1 LIKYDISKQI
11 MSETTISKTITSA
24 VFLFSIGIIGISIIS
39 VIFPAL
45 IISQTYEFPLDLN
58 PFETSPW
65 ISPIIFS
72 TFSLVIFGFLHYK
85 KKLPHVLSNAINL
98 ILNFE
103 ISKKISIIL
112 GLSILAIYVGLSIPE
127 LFVDESEQWPDFYLL
142 ESALEIWPSTDHL
155 SVYIKE
161 QNTRYVR
168 MILLDFSQDFFQNV
182 KLLPFVASV
191 FTVIFTALITIQI
204 SKKRLAGII
213 AMLVLLSSVTFTDF
227 DTIAVY
233 ENFWVLF
240 YLISLYSINTRWWHA
255 SPVNFIL
262 AIFSKAF
269 IATYFWMNFFYIY
282 RATIPTKTK
291 LFLFGSYGI
300 ILGITYWIFENGRS
314 IIYDDII
321 EYDFNDFL
329 DGFTGWGNSMQMDPF
344 ALLFILPLTIML
356 FFKSRNGLKQADSI
370 LILLAGS
377 ILAGPLISFVTDF
390 YFILPYRFIPFVIF
404 MAVGVGLLFSKKSN
418 P

>member
-1 LIKYDISKQI
+1 
-11 MSETTISKTITSA
+11 MSETTISKSITYA
-24 VFLFSIGIIGISIIS
+24 VFLFSIGIIGISVIS

-58 PFETSPW
+58 PFEISPW
-65 ISPIIFS
+65 ALPIIF
-72 TFSLVIFGFLHYK
+72 TAISLLIFGFLHYK
-85 KKLPHVLSNAINL
+85 KKLPSSFSNGINF

-112 GLSILAIYVGLSIPE
+112 GLSILVIYIGFSIPE
-127 LFVDESEQWPDFYLL
+127 LFIDESEQWPDFLVL
-142 ESALEIWPSTDHL
+142 EEALNIWPSTDHL
-155 SVYIKE
+155 SVYVKE

-168 MILLDFSQDFFQNV
+168 MILLDFSQEFFQNI
-182 KLLPFVASV
+182 KLLPFVASI
-191 FTVIFTALITIQI
+191 FTIVLTALITIQI

-240 YLISLYSINTRWWHA
+240 YLISLYSINKRWWHS
-255 SPVNFIL
+255 SPINFIL
-262 AIFSKAF
+262 SIFSKAF

-321 EYDFNDFL
+321 RYDFNAFL
-329 DGFTGWGNSMQMDPF
+329 DGFTGWGNSLQLDPV
-344 ALLFILPLTIML
+344 ALLLILPLTVML

-390 YFILPYRFIPFVIF
+390 YFILPYRFIPFIIF
-404 MAVGVGLLFSKKSN
+404 MSIGVGLLFSKKIN

>member
-1 LIKYDISKQI
+1 
-11 MSETTISKTITSA
+11 MSETTISKSITYA
-24 VFLFSIGIIGISIIS
+24 VFLFSIGIIGISVIS

-58 PFETSPW
+58 PFEISPW
-65 ISPIIFS
+65 ALPIIS
-72 TFSLVIFGFLHYK
+72 TATSLFVFGFLHYK
-85 KKLPHVLSNAINL
+85 KKLPSSLSNGINF

-103 ISKKISIIL
+103 ISRKISIIL
-112 GLSILAIYVGLSIPE
+112 GLSILVIYIGFSIPE
-127 LFVDESEQWPDFYLL
+127 LFIDESEQWPDFLVL
-142 ESALEIWPSTDHL
+142 EEALNIWPSTDHL
-155 SVYIKE
+155 SVYVKE

-168 MILLDFSQDFFQNV
+168 MILLDSSQEFFQNI
-182 KLLPFVASV
+182 KLLPFVASI
-191 FTVIFTALITIQI
+191 FTIVFTALITIQI

-240 YLISLYSINTRWWHA
+240 YLISLYSINKRWWHS
-255 SPVNFIL
+255 SPINFIL
-262 AIFSKAF
+262 SIFSKAF

-321 EYDFNDFL
+321 RYDFNAFL
-329 DGFTGWGNSMQMDPF
+329 DGFTGWGNSLQLDPV
-344 ALLFILPLTIML
+344 ALLLILPLTVML

-390 YFILPYRFIPFVIF
+390 YFILPYRFIPFIIF
-404 MAVGVGLLFSKKSN
+404 MSIGVGLLFSKKIN

>member
-1 LIKYDISKQI
+1 
-11 MSETTISKTITSA
+11 MSETTISKSITYA
-24 VFLFSIGIIGISIIS
+24 VFLFSIGIIGISVIS

-58 PFETSPW
+58 PFEISPW
-65 ISPIIFS
+65 ALPIIF
-72 TFSLVIFGFLHYK
+72 TAISLLIFGFLHYK
-85 KKLPHVLSNAINL
+85 NKLPSSLSNGINF

-112 GLSILAIYVGLSIPE
+112 GLSILVIYIGFSIPE
-127 LFVDESEQWPDFYLL
+127 LFIDESEQWPDFLVL
-142 ESALEIWPSTDHL
+142 EEALNIWPSTDHL
-155 SVYIKE
+155 SVYVKE

-168 MILLDFSQDFFQNV
+168 MILLDFSQEFFQNI
-182 KLLPFVASV
+182 KLLPFVASI
-191 FTVIFTALITIQI
+191 FTIVLTALITIQI

-240 YLISLYSINTRWWHA
+240 YLISLYSINKRWWHS
-255 SPVNFIL
+255 SPINFIL
-262 AIFSKAF
+262 SIFSKAF

-321 EYDFNDFL
+321 RYDFNAFL
-329 DGFTGWGNSMQMDPF
+329 DGFTGWGNSLQLDPV
-344 ALLFILPLTIML
+344 ALLLILPLTVML

-377 ILAGPLISFVTDF
+377 ILAGPVISFVTDF
-390 YFILPYRFIPFVIF
+390 YFILPYRFIPFIIF
-404 MAVGVGLLFSKKSN
+404 MSIGVGLLFSKKIN

>member
-1 LIKYDISKQI
+1 
-11 MSETTISKTITSA
+11 MSESGISKTITSA
-24 VFLFSIGIIGISIIS
+24 AFLFSIGIIGVSIIS

-58 PFETSPW
+58 PFEISPW
-65 ISPIIFS
+65 ILPIFFSAIF
-72 TFSLVIFGFLHYK
+72 LIIFGFLHYK
-85 KKLPHVLSNAINL
+85 KKLPFTLSNAINQ
-98 ILNFE
+98 IINFE
-103 ISKKISIIL
+103 ISKRISIIL
-112 GLSILAIYVGLSIPE
+112 GISILSIYIGLSVPE
-127 LFVDESEQWPDFYLL
+127 LFIDESEQWPDFLVL
-142 ESALEIWPSTDHL
+142 ESALNIWPSTDHL
-155 SVYIKE
+155 SVYVKE

-168 MILLDFSQDFFQNV
+168 MILLDFSQEFFENI
-182 KLLPFVASV
+182 KLLPFVASI

-213 AMLVLLSSVTFTDF
+213 AMLVLLSSTTFTDF

-240 YLISLYSINTRWWHA
+240 YLISLYSINKRWWHS
-255 SPVNFIL
+255 SPINFIL
-262 AIFSKAF
+262 SIFSKAF

-321 EYDFNDFL
+321 RYDFNAFL
-329 DGFTGWGNSMQMDPF
+329 DGFTGWGNSLQLDPV
-344 ALLFILPLTIML
+344 ALLLILPLTVML

-390 YFILPYRFIPFVIF
+390 YFILPYRFIPFIIF
-404 MAVGVGLLFSKKSN
+404 MSIGVGLLFSKKIN

>member
-1 LIKYDISKQI
+1 
-11 MSETTISKTITSA
+11 MSETRISKIITNTT
-24 VFLFSIGIIGISIIS
+24 FLFSIGIIGISVIS

-65 ISPIIFS
+65 LLPIFFSVISLL
-72 TFSLVIFGFLHYK
+72 TFGFLHYK
-85 KKLPHVLSNAINL
+85 KKLPFSLSNTINL

-103 ISKKISIIL
+103 LSKRISIIL
-112 GLSILAIYVGLSIPE
+112 GLSILAIYIGFTIPE
-127 LFVDESEQWPDFYLL
+127 LFIDESEQWPDYIVL
-142 ESALEIWPSTDHL
+142 ESALNIWPSTDHL

-168 MILLDFSQDFFQNV
+168 MILLEFSQDIFQNI
-182 KLLPFVASV
+182 KFLPFVASV
-191 FTVIFTALITIQI
+191 FTVIFTALITIQL
-204 SKKRLAGII
+204 SKKRFAGII

-240 YLISLYSINTRWWHA
+240 YLISLYSINKRWWHA

-262 AIFSKAF
+262 SIFTKAF
-269 IATYFWMNFFYIY
+269 TATYFWMNFFYIY

-291 LFLFGSYGI
+291 LLLFASYGI
-300 ILGITYWIFENGRS
+300 VLGITYWIFENGRS

-321 EYDFNDFL
+321 RYDFNAFL
-329 DGFTGWGNSMQMDPF
+329 DGFTGWGNSMQLEPF
-344 ALLFILPLTIML
+344 VLLFILPLTVML

-370 LILLAGS
+370 MILLAGS
-377 ILAGPLISFVTDF
+377 ILAGPLISLVTDF

-404 MAVGVGLLFSKKSN
+404 MAIAVGLLFSKKIN
-418 P
+418 PE

>member
-1 LIKYDISKQI
+1 
-11 MSETTISKTITSA
+11 MSETRISKIITNTT
-24 VFLFSIGIIGISIIS
+24 FLFSIGIIGISVIS

-65 ISPIIFS
+65 LLPIFFSVISLL
-72 TFSLVIFGFLHYK
+72 TFGFLHYK
-85 KKLPHVLSNAINL
+85 KKLPFSLSNTIDL

-103 ISKKISIIL
+103 LSKRISIIL
-112 GLSILAIYVGLSIPE
+112 GLSILAIYIGFTIPE
-127 LFVDESEQWPDFYLL
+127 LFIDESEQWPDYIVL
-142 ESALEIWPSTDHL
+142 ESALNIWPSTDHL

-168 MILLDFSQDFFQNV
+168 MILLEFSQDIFQNI
-182 KLLPFVASV
+182 KFLPFVASV
-191 FTVIFTALITIQI
+191 FTVIFTALITIQL
-204 SKKRLAGII
+204 SKKRFAGII

-240 YLISLYSINTRWWHA
+240 YLISLYSINKRWWHA
-255 SPVNFIL
+255 SPVNFIMS
-262 AIFSKAF
+262 IFTKAF
-269 IATYFWMNFFYIY
+269 TATYFWMNFFYIY

-291 LFLFGSYGI
+291 LLLFASYGI
-300 ILGITYWIFENGRS
+300 VLGITYWIFENGRS

-321 EYDFNDFL
+321 RYDFNAFL
-329 DGFTGWGNSMQMDPF
+329 DGFTGWGNSMQLEPF
-344 ALLFILPLTIML
+344 VLLFILPLTVML

-370 LILLAGS
+370 MILLAGS
-377 ILAGPLISFVTDF
+377 ILAGPLISLVTDF

-404 MAVGVGLLFSKKSN
+404 MAIAVGLLFSKKIN
-418 P
+418 PE

>member
-1 LIKYDISKQI
+1 
-11 MSETTISKTITSA
+11 MSETTISKSITYA
-24 VFLFSIGIIGISIIS
+24 VFLFSIGIIGISVIS

-58 PFETSPW
+58 PFEISPW
-65 ISPIIFS
+65 ALPIIS
-72 TFSLVIFGFLHYK
+72 TATSLFVFGFLHYK
-85 KKLPHVLSNAINL
+85 KKLPSSLSNGINF
-98 ILNFE
+98 ILNLE
-103 ISKKISIIL
+103 ISRKISIIL
-112 GLSILAIYVGLSIPE
+112 GLSILVIYIGFSIPE
-127 LFVDESEQWPDFYLL
+127 LFIDESEQWPDFLVL
-142 ESALEIWPSTDHL
+142 EEALNIWPSTDHL
-155 SVYIKE
+155 SVYVKE

-168 MILLDFSQDFFQNV
+168 MILLDFSQEFFQNI
-182 KLLPFVASV
+182 KLLPFVASI
-191 FTVIFTALITIQI
+191 FTIVLTALITIQI

-240 YLISLYSINTRWWHA
+240 YLISLYSINKRWWHS
-255 SPVNFIL
+255 SPINFIL
-262 AIFSKAF
+262 SIFSKAF

-321 EYDFNDFL
+321 RYDFNAFL
-329 DGFTGWGNSMQMDPF
+329 DGFTGWGNSLQLDPV
-344 ALLFILPLTIML
+344 ALLLILPLTVML

-390 YFILPYRFIPFVIF
+390 YFILPYRFIPFIIF
-404 MAVGVGLLFSKKSN
+404 MSIGVGLLFSKKIN

>member
-1 LIKYDISKQI
+1 
-11 MSETTISKTITSA
+11 MSETIISKSITYA
-24 VFLFSIGIIGISIIS
+24 VFLFSIGIIGISVIS

-45 IISQTYEFPLDLN
+45 IISQTYEFSLDLN

-65 ISPIIFS
+65 ALPIIS
-72 TFSLVIFGFLHYK
+72 TTISLLIFGFLHYK
-85 KKLPHVLSNAINL
+85 KKLPFSLSNGINF

-112 GLSILAIYVGLSIPE
+112 GLSILIIYIGFSIPE
-127 LFVDESEQWPDFYLL
+127 LFIDEAEQWPDFLVL
-142 ESALEIWPSTDHL
+142 EEALNIWPSTDHL
-155 SVYIKE
+155 SVYVKE

-168 MILLDFSQDFFQNV
+168 MILLDFSQEFFQNI
-182 KLLPFVASV
+182 KLLPFVASI
-191 FTVIFTALITIQI
+191 FTIVLTALITIQI

-240 YLISLYSINTRWWHA
+240 YLISLYSINKRWWHS
-255 SPVNFIL
+255 SPINFIL
-262 AIFSKAF
+262 SIFSKAF

-321 EYDFNDFL
+321 RYDFNAFL
-329 DGFTGWGNSMQMDPF
+329 DGFTGWGNSMQLDPF
-344 ALLFILPLTIML
+344 ALLFILPLTVML

-377 ILAGPLISFVTDF
+377 ILAGPVISFVTDF
-390 YFILPYRFIPFVIF
+390 YFILPYRFIPFIIF
-404 MAVGVGLLFSKKSN
+404 MSIGVGLLFSKKIN

>member
-1 LIKYDISKQI
+1 
-11 MSETTISKTITSA
+11 MSETTISKSITYA
-24 VFLFSIGIIGISIIS
+24 VFLFSIGIIGISVIS

-58 PFETSPW
+58 PFEISPW
-65 ISPIIFS
+65 ALPIIS
-72 TFSLVIFGFLHYK
+72 TAISLFVFGFLHYK
-85 KKLPHVLSNAINL
+85 KKLPFSLSNGINF

-103 ISKKISIIL
+103 ISRKISIIL
-112 GLSILAIYVGLSIPE
+112 GLSILVIYIGFSIPE
-127 LFVDESEQWPDFYLL
+127 LFIDESEQWPDFLVL
-142 ESALEIWPSTDHL
+142 EEALNIWPSTDHL
-155 SVYIKE
+155 SVYVKE

-168 MILLDFSQDFFQNV
+168 MILLDFSQEFFQNI
-182 KLLPFVASV
+182 KLLPFVASI
-191 FTVIFTALITIQI
+191 FTIVFTALITIQI

-240 YLISLYSINTRWWHA
+240 YLISLYSINKRWWHS
-255 SPVNFIL
+255 SPINFIL
-262 AIFSKAF
+262 SIFSKAF

-321 EYDFNDFL
+321 RYDFNAFL
-329 DGFTGWGNSMQMDPF
+329 DGFTGWGNSLQLDPV
-344 ALLFILPLTIML
+344 ALLLILPLTVML

-390 YFILPYRFIPFVIF
+390 YFILPYRFIPFIIF
-404 MAVGVGLLFSKKSN
+404 MSIGVGLLFSKKIN

>member
-1 LIKYDISKQI
+1 
-11 MSETTISKTITSA
+11 MSETTISKSITYA
-24 VFLFSIGIIGISIIS
+24 VFLFSIGIIGISVIS

-58 PFETSPW
+58 PFEISPW
-65 ISPIIFS
+65 ALPIIS
-72 TFSLVIFGFLHYK
+72 TATSLFVFGFLHYK
-85 KKLPHVLSNAINL
+85 KKLPSSLSNGINF
-98 ILNFE
+98 ILNLE
-103 ISKKISIIL
+103 ISRKISIIL
-112 GLSILAIYVGLSIPE
+112 GLSILVIYIGFSIPE
-127 LFVDESEQWPDFYLL
+127 LFIDESEQWPDFLVL
-142 ESALEIWPSTDHL
+142 EEALNIWPSTDHL
-155 SVYIKE
+155 SVYVKE

-168 MILLDFSQDFFQNV
+168 MILLDSSQEFFQNI
-182 KLLPFVASV
+182 KLLPFVASI
-191 FTVIFTALITIQI
+191 FTIVFTALITIQI

-213 AMLVLLSSVTFTDF
+213 SMLVLLSSVTFTDF

-240 YLISLYSINTRWWHA
+240 YLISLYSINKRWWHS
-255 SPVNFIL
+255 SPINFIL
-262 AIFSKAF
+262 SIFSKAF

-321 EYDFNDFL
+321 RYDFNAFL
-329 DGFTGWGNSMQMDPF
+329 DGFTGWGNSLQLDPV
-344 ALLFILPLTIML
+344 ALLLILPLTVML

-390 YFILPYRFIPFVIF
+390 YFILPYRFIPFIIF
-404 MAVGVGLLFSKKSN
+404 MSIGVGLLFSKKIN